1 MNIPYV
7 LLVAAI
13 LFVAVKYAKVKVGL
27 LIFGI
32 VMGAALTVNI
42 PAVTDL
48 YNTSI
53 AKLQATVSSVGR

>member
-32 VMGAALTVNI
+32 VMGIALSVNI
-42 PAVTDL
+42 PEATNL
-48 YNTSI
+48 YNSGI
-53 AKLQATVSSVGR
+53 AKLEGIVSSAGR